1 MGDAAAFER
10 RLHPDLAHRPFR
22 REMAAVSVR
31 SAVVHRSQREVRAL
45 HVQFCDAT
53 GGGRPDLK
61 RSSIA
66 ADFPDLTWG
75 TGSSTLRLYG
85 PPVDAC
91 ASSEVPP
98 DACNVWWRGLAGAS
112 SLYRPMN
119 IVSTSA
125 RPCGANL
132 RRPDDRFFA

>member
-98 DACNVWWRGLAGAS
+98 EAGTSGGGVGPGQAAVPANEHRIDVCKAVRRQSEAS
-112 SLYRPMN
+112 R
-119 IVSTSA
+119 
-125 RPCGANL
+125 
-132 RRPDDRFFA
+132 